1 MNYKT
6 ITYLSLLILFILNG
20 CSNIDKKTTIVPE
33 TANQPNSIEARNITE
48 SEQLN
53 QIQESEKPIANEI
66 PSQKTY
72 DNLWMLI
79 RDHLVFENNIN
90 RKKVKNKVAWFSRN
104 QQYIDRVVG
113 RAEPY
118 LYHIITRLKEREMP
132 LDLALLP
139 IVESAYQ
146 PFALSPS
153 RASGIWQFIPSTGKR
168 YGLKQNWW
176 YDGRRDI
183 VASTDA
189 ALDYLESL
197 HKRFNG
203 NWFHALAAYNSGE
216 GNVERAIR
224 KNKKLGK
231 KTDFWALKL
240 PHETRSYVPSLL
252 AIAEV
257 LKNSD
262 KYKINFGK
270 IKNIPYFEVIDVK
283 TQIDLATVSNLSGLT
298 IDEVYLL
305 NPGFNR
311 WATDPSGPHRILIP
325 VGKAQKFKEK
335 LAALPKSERIAWKQ
349 HIIQKG
355 ESLGLIAERYKTSVS
370 AIKQT
375 NRLKGNMIREGK
387 SLLIPSSKQPTKFY
401 SLSIEA
407 RKFRGLK
414 TSDGKRYTYIVKR
427 GDNLWDIGRNYGIS
441 VGQLTKWNG
450 IAKKSFLRPKQ
461 KLIIWINEEDS
472 NNKNNNKVQASAFNE
487 STTEYVVKKG
497 DSLWLIARRFDIHVA
512 DLLEWNN
519 IRKNKALQPGQ
530 KLRINIE
537 TEKEKG
543 DLVQTNIQSD
553 PITEYVVKK
562 GDSLW
567 LIARRFDI
575 HVADLLEW
583 NNIRKNK
590 ALQPGQILIVRKS
603 ITGV

>member
-240 PHETRSYVPSLL
+240 PNETRSYVPSLL

>member
-262 KYKINFGK
+262 KYKINFGE

-530 KLRINIE
+530 
-537 TEKEKG
+537 
-543 DLVQTNIQSD
+543 
-553 PITEYVVKK
+553 
-562 GDSLW
+562 
-567 LIARRFDI
+567 
-575 HVADLLEW
+575 
-583 NNIRKNK
+583 
-590 ALQPGQILIVRKS
+590 ILIVRKS

>member
-1 MNYKT
+1 MHYKT

-262 KYKINFGK
+262 KYKINFGE

-355 ESLGLIAERYKTSVS
+355 ESLGLIAERYKTSVN

-497 DSLWLIARRFDIHVA
+497 DSLWLIARR
-512 DLLEWNN
+512 L
-519 IRKNKALQPGQ
+519 
-530 KLRINIE
+530 
-537 TEKEKG
+537 
-543 DLVQTNIQSD
+543 
-553 PITEYVVKK
+553 
-562 GDSLW
+562 
-567 LIARRFDI
+567 DI

>member
-1 MNYKT
+1 MKYKT

-262 KYKINFGK
+262 KYKINFGE

>member
-1 MNYKT
+1 MKYKT

>member
-1 MNYKT
+1 MKYKT

-497 DSLWLIARRFDIHVA
+497 DSLWLIARRLDIHVA

>member
-1 MNYKT
+1 MKYKT

-530 KLRINIE
+530 
-537 TEKEKG
+537 
-543 DLVQTNIQSD
+543 
-553 PITEYVVKK
+553 
-562 GDSLW
+562 
-567 LIARRFDI
+567 
-575 HVADLLEW
+575 
-583 NNIRKNK
+583 
-590 ALQPGQILIVRKS
+590 ILIVRKS

>member
-262 KYKINFGK
+262 KYKINFGE

-497 DSLWLIARRFDIHVA
+497 DSLWLIARRLDIHVA

-530 KLRINIE
+530 KLRIHIE

>member
-1 MNYKT
+1 MYYKT
-6 ITYLSLLILFILNG
+6 IIYSSLLILFILNG
-20 CSNIDKKTTIVPE
+20 CSNIDKKTAILE
-33 TANQPNSIEARNITE
+33 TTQSSDIENRDIPE
-48 SEQLN
+48 SEQPI
-53 QIQESEKPIANEI
+53 QIEESEQPIANE
-66 PSQKTY
+66 PSGQKTY
-72 DNLWMLI
+72 DNLWNLI
-79 RDHLVFENNIN
+79 SDGLVFDNNIN

-104 QQYIDRVVG
+104 QQYITRVVG
-113 RAEPY
+113 RADPY
-118 LYHIITRLKEREMP
+118 LYHIVMKLKEREMP

-231 KTDFWALKL
+231 NTDFWTLKL
-240 PHETRSYVPSLL
+240 PPETRSYVPSLL

-262 KYKINFGK
+262 KYKINFGE
-270 IKNIPYFEVIDVK
+270 IKNSSYFEVIDVK

-427 GDNLWDIGRNYGIS
+427 GDNLWDISRNYGIS
-441 VGQLTKWNG
+441 VDQLTKWNG
-450 IAKKSFLRPKQ
+450 ITKKGFLRPKQ
-461 KLIIWINEEDS
+461 KLIIWVNEEDS
-472 NNKNNNKVQASAFNE
+472 NNKNKNNNKIQASSFNE
-487 STTEYVVKKG
+487 STTEYIVKKG
-497 DSLWLIARRFDIHVA
+497 DSLWLIARR
-512 DLLEWNN
+512 L
-519 IRKNKALQPGQ
+519 
-530 KLRINIE
+530 
-537 TEKEKG
+537 
-543 DLVQTNIQSD
+543 
-553 PITEYVVKK
+553 
-562 GDSLW
+562 
-567 LIARRFDI
+567 DI

>member
-6 ITYLSLLILFILNG
+6 ITYSSLLILFILNG

-530 KLRINIE
+530 
-537 TEKEKG
+537 
-543 DLVQTNIQSD
+543 
-553 PITEYVVKK
+553 
-562 GDSLW
+562 
-567 LIARRFDI
+567 
-575 HVADLLEW
+575 
-583 NNIRKNK
+583 
-590 ALQPGQILIVRKS
+590 ILIVRKS

>member
-1 MNYKT
+1 MKYKT

-262 KYKINFGK
+262 KYKINFGE

-311 WATDPSGPHRILIP
+311 WATDPSGPHQILIP

-472 NNKNNNKVQASAFNE
+472 NNNKIQASSFNE
-487 STTEYVVKKG
+487 ST
-497 DSLWLIARRFDIHVA
+497 
-512 DLLEWNN
+512 
-519 IRKNKALQPGQ
+519 
-530 KLRINIE
+530 
-537 TEKEKG
+537 
-543 DLVQTNIQSD
+543 
-553 PITEYVVKK
+553 TEYVVKK

>member
-231 KTDFWALKL
+231 KTDFWSLKL

-262 KYKINFGK
+262 KYKINFGE

-311 WATDPSGPHRILIP
+311 WATDPSGPHQILIP

-335 LAALPKSERIAWKQ
+335 LAELPKSERIAWKQ
-349 HIIQKG
+349 HIIRKG

-530 KLRINIE
+530 
-537 TEKEKG
+537 
-543 DLVQTNIQSD
+543 
-553 PITEYVVKK
+553 
-562 GDSLW
+562 
-567 LIARRFDI
+567 
-575 HVADLLEW
+575 
-583 NNIRKNK
+583 
-590 ALQPGQILIVRKS
+590 ILIVRKS

>member
-1 MNYKT
+1 MKYKT

-262 KYKINFGK
+262 KYKINFGE

-472 NNKNNNKVQASAFNE
+472 NNKNNNEVQASAFNE

-497 DSLWLIARRFDIHVA
+497 DSLWLIARRLDIHVA

>member
-441 VGQLTKWNG
+441 VDQLTKWNG
-450 IAKKSFLRPKQ
+450 ITKKSFLRPKQ

-530 KLRINIE
+530 
-537 TEKEKG
+537 
-543 DLVQTNIQSD
+543 
-553 PITEYVVKK
+553 
-562 GDSLW
+562 
-567 LIARRFDI
+567 
-575 HVADLLEW
+575 
-583 NNIRKNK
+583 
-590 ALQPGQILIVRKS
+590 ILIVRKS

>member
-1 MNYKT
+1 MKYKT

-231 KTDFWALKL
+231 KTDFWSLKL

-530 KLRINIE
+530 
-537 TEKEKG
+537 
-543 DLVQTNIQSD
+543 
-553 PITEYVVKK
+553 
-562 GDSLW
+562 
-567 LIARRFDI
+567 
-575 HVADLLEW
+575 
-583 NNIRKNK
+583 
-590 ALQPGQILIVRKS
+590 ILIVRKS

>member
-1 MNYKT
+1 MKYKT

-401 SLSIEA
+401 SLSSEA

-497 DSLWLIARRFDIHVA
+497 DSLWLIARR
-512 DLLEWNN
+512 L
-519 IRKNKALQPGQ
+519 
-530 KLRINIE
+530 
-537 TEKEKG
+537 
-543 DLVQTNIQSD
+543 
-553 PITEYVVKK
+553 
-562 GDSLW
+562 
-567 LIARRFDI
+567 DI

>member
-497 DSLWLIARRFDIHVA
+497 DSLWLIARRLDIHVA

-530 KLRINIE
+530 KLRIHIE

>member
-20 CSNIDKKTTIVPE
+20 CSNIDKKTADVPE
-33 TANQPNSIEARNITE
+33 TANQSSSIEARNISE
-48 SEQLN
+48 SEQSI
-53 QIQESEKPIANEI
+53 QIQESEKPIVNEI

-153 RASGIWQFIPSTGKR
+153 RASGIWQFIPSTGKS

-262 KYKINFGK
+262 KYKINFGE

-472 NNKNNNKVQASAFNE
+472 NNKNNNEVQASSFNE

>member
-1 MNYKT
+1 MYYKT
-6 ITYLSLLILFILNG
+6 IIYSSLLTLFILNG
-20 CSNIDKKTTIVPE
+20 CSYIDKKTTAIPE
-33 TANQPNSIEARNITE
+33 TTQSSDIENRDIPE
-48 SEQLN
+48 SEQPI
-53 QIQESEKPIANEI
+53 QIEESEQPIANE
-66 PSQKTY
+66 PSGQKTY
-72 DNLWMLI
+72 DNLWNLI
-79 RDHLVFENNIN
+79 RDGLVFDNNIN

-104 QQYIDRVVG
+104 QQYITRVVG
-113 RAEPY
+113 RADPY
-118 LYHIITRLKEREMP
+118 LYHIVMKLKEREMP

-497 DSLWLIARRFDIHVA
+497 DSLWLIARRLDIHVA

>member
-1 MNYKT
+1 MKYKT

-472 NNKNNNKVQASAFNE
+472 NNKNNNKIQASSFNE

-497 DSLWLIARRFDIHVA
+497 DSLWLIARRLDIHVA

>member
-450 IAKKSFLRPKQ
+450 ITKKSFLRPKQ
-461 KLIIWINEEDS
+461 KLIIWINEENS

-530 KLRINIE
+530 
-537 TEKEKG
+537 
-543 DLVQTNIQSD
+543 
-553 PITEYVVKK
+553 
-562 GDSLW
+562 
-567 LIARRFDI
+567 
-575 HVADLLEW
+575 
-583 NNIRKNK
+583 
-590 ALQPGQILIVRKS
+590 ILIVRKS

>member
-1 MNYKT
+1 MYYKT
-6 ITYLSLLILFILNG
+6 IIYSSLLILFILNG
-20 CSNIDKKTTIVPE
+20 CSNIDKKTAILE
-33 TANQPNSIEARNITE
+33 TTQSSDIENRDIPE
-48 SEQLN
+48 SEQPI
-53 QIQESEKPIANEI
+53 QIEESEQPIANE
-66 PSQKTY
+66 PSGQKTY
-72 DNLWMLI
+72 DNLWNLI
-79 RDHLVFENNIN
+79 RDGLVFDNNIN

-104 QQYIDRVVG
+104 QQYITRVVG
-113 RAEPY
+113 RADPY
-118 LYHIITRLKEREMP
+118 LYHIVMKLKEREMP

-231 KTDFWALKL
+231 NTDFWTLKL
-240 PHETRSYVPSLL
+240 PSETRSYVPSLL

-262 KYKINFGK
+262 KYKINFGE
-270 IKNIPYFEVIDVK
+270 IKNSSYFEVIDVK

-311 WATDPSGPHRILIP
+311 WATDPSGPHQILIP

-335 LAALPKSERIAWKQ
+335 LAGLPKSERIAWKQ

-590 ALQPGQILIVRKS
+590 ALQPGQILIIRKS

>member
-1 MNYKT
+1 MYYKT
-6 ITYLSLLILFILNG
+6 IIYSSLLTLFILNG
-20 CSNIDKKTTIVPE
+20 CSNIDKKTAILE
-33 TANQPNSIEARNITE
+33 TTQSSDIENRDIPE
-48 SEQLN
+48 SEQPI
-53 QIQESEKPIANEI
+53 QIEESEQPIANE
-66 PSQKTY
+66 PSGQKTY

-90 RKKVKNKVAWFSRN
+90 RKKVKNKIAWFSRN

-231 KTDFWALKL
+231 NTDFWTLKL

-262 KYKINFGK
+262 KYKINFGE
-270 IKNIPYFEVIDVK
+270 IKNSSYFEVIDVK

-311 WATDPSGPHRILIP
+311 WATDPSGPHQILIP

-335 LAALPKSERIAWKQ
+335 LAGLPKSERIAWKQ

-441 VGQLTKWNG
+441 VDQLTKWNG
-450 IAKKSFLRPKQ
+450 ITKKSFLRPKQ

-472 NNKNNNKVQASAFNE
+472 NNKNNNKIQASSFNE
-487 STTEYVVKKG
+487 STTEYIVKKG
-497 DSLWLIARRFDIHVA
+497 DSLWLIARRLDIHVA

-537 TEKEKG
+537 TKKEKG
-543 DLVQTNIQSD
+543 DLVQTNIHSEST
-553 PITEYVVKK
+553 TEYIVKK

-567 LIARRFDI
+567 LIARRLDI